1 MTATTTPRTA
11 GAADAPDRTGGEPAA
26 APPRRRGRPRKD
38 ARPLGSPSTKE
49 LILRAAADAFA
60 RRGFDGASLVDIAAA
75 AGVTTGAVYSHFRG
89 KPELL
94 LTVVSSTLEAVDPH
108 RRSEADVTPAYL
120 HEWMAWLLAPEQ
132 THLRA
137 LVAEIHHAAAR
148 DPEVTALLSG
158 YGRQYTRMI
167 AGMVARWQT
176 AGLVAADRDPQAVAQ
191 LFLVEALGLCT
202 TSAFR
207 PDLVHGPRFLD
218 LFDRQLSLL
227 LGQADTG
234 PQTRSTAAPTNCEL

>member
-1 MTATTTPRTA
+1 MSTT
-11 GAADAPDRTGGEPAA
+11 DRAA
-26 APPRRRGRPRKD
+26 ASPRRRGRPRKD
-38 ARPLGSPSTKE
+38 ARPLGSPSTKD
-49 LILRAAADAFA
+49 LILHAATDAFA

-94 LTVVSSTLEAVDPH
+94 LTVVSSTLEAVDPQ

-148 DPEVTALLSG
+148 DPEVRALLSD

-167 AGMVARWQT
+167 AAMVARWQ
-176 AGLVAADRDPQAVAQ
+176 AEGAVAADRDPQAVAR
-191 LFLVEALGLCT
+191 LFLVQALGLCT
-202 TSAFR
+202 TGAFR
-207 PDLVHGPRFLD
+207 PDLVHGQGFLA
-218 LFDRQLSLL
+218 LFDRQLGLL
-227 LGQADTG
+227 LGEPEVAA
-234 PQTRSTAAPTNCEL
+234 QTRSTAAPANWAL